1 MKKKHLP
8 ILLAILFISIPVFG
22 IFNGTTLNSTLI
34 NLRRELQDDYM
45 RMSKTR
51 ARISENY
58 EEQHLKMVEIMKE
71 CNEISLMLYSQK
83 QDFTFDLC
91 YALEKVTKEY
101 NDFNK
106 DRLPFDRI
114 VNSLDIEIDRYARL
128 IEALRRLPP
137 ELKDVDNVPDSLAFR
152 NDTLD
157 MHILLSGTHLELE
170 LEAAR
175 IADTTLPFILDE
187 EGELIRDTCIY
198 YATELLKMYAES
210 KDIVVTDSSHYR
222 ETQLRLKETYDYARN
237 YYQMLQNRIFV
248 EGQTPWLVILSDVDH
263 YWNIAVEDVKDKY
276 NVDYLQQTAEDPTM
290 KSQKQDMDR
299 YDGKYDYMVQAFLVF
314 LLIVELLVIWLI
326 IFLLLL
332 PVFKF
337 VKPVK
342 KRVAK
347 GQKRYFAL
355 LVAIFITIII
365 NSQLGQNNIFG
376 KAVELAD
383 TFMWLLAAII
393 AALLIRLKPKEFK
406 HGLKLYR
413 PTIFMAVVVIG
424 CRVLFIPNS
433 LMNFIFPPI
442 LILFFAW
449 QLLVCLRFSKHVDK
463 SDRIMGW
470 ISLAATSTAMV
481 ISIAGYIF
489 AALLI
494 LVWWYFQLAAVHT
507 MTTIWHLTV
516 NYKEKRMKRRL
527 KEFRD
532 RITYVSGKDKETLL
546 FGATWFYDL
555 IREVMLP
562 VLSLMSVALCL
573 HLALD
578 VFDFDDVFHNVF
590 YHPFVHFTDENGADS
605 FQISIK
611 SIVVLISLFFLFR
624 YITKAARVLW
634 QYFKYDTFLRKNNRK
649 NILANEINLSLAYSI
664 IGFIV
669 WITYAVVF
677 FVTLNIPTGS
687 LSLVAG
693 GFSAGVGLAL
703 KDIINNFIYGIQLMS
718 GRLKV
723 GDWIE
728 CDGIRGRVSS
738 INYQTTQVETINNT
752 SVSFPNASLFAKNFT
767 NLTKGNSYEF
777 LKILVGVAYGTDV
790 QRVREVIEEA
800 MQVMYTKDSIGRD
813 VVDPKRGI
821 YVRFGEFGDSAVNIA
836 VKQYVLAAERIA
848 YVDKA
853 KEVIYNALKDN
864 GITIPFPQCDV
875 HLINDNT
882 PE

>member
-8 ILLAILFISIPVFG
+8 FLLAILFISLPVFG
-22 IFNGTTLNSTLI
+22 IFNGTSLNSTL
-34 NLRRELQDDYM
+34 NTLRRELQDDYM
-45 RMSKTR
+45 KMSKTK

-58 EEQHLKMVEIMKE
+58 EEQHQKMVEIMKQ
-71 CNEISLMLYSQK
+71 CNEISLILYSQK
-83 QDFTFDLC
+83 QNFTFDLC

-101 NDFNK
+101 NEFNR

-114 VNSLDIEIDRYARL
+114 VRSLDIEIDRYARL

-137 ELKDVDNVPDSLAFR
+137 ERKVVEEVPDSLAFR

-157 MHILLSGTHLELE
+157 MHILLSGTHLKLE
-170 LEAAR
+170 LEA
-175 IADTTLPFILDE
+175 DTMIDSTPPFILDE
-187 EGELIRDTCIY
+187 NGMKTRDTCIY

-222 ETQLRLKETYDYARN
+222 ETELRLKETYDYARD
-237 YYQMLQNRIFV
+237 YYQLLQNRIFI
-248 EGQTPWLVILSDVDH
+248 EGQTPWLVILSDVDR
-263 YWNIAVEDVKDKY
+263 YWGIAVEDIKDKY
-276 NVDYLQQTAEDPTM
+276 DLDYLNHATEENTLSKTEFDINN
-290 KSQKQDMDR
+290 
-299 YDGKYDYMVQAFLVF
+299 YDGKYGYIIQAFLVF
-314 LLIVELLVIWLI
+314 LLFMELFAIWLI
-326 IFLLLL
+326 SFLLLL

-342 KRVAK
+342 KIVGK
-347 GQKRYFAL
+347 GQKRYYAL
-355 LVAIFITIII
+355 LVAILITLIL
-365 NSQLGQNNIFG
+365 NRSVGQDNIFG
-376 KAVELAD
+376 KAIELSN
-383 TFMWLLAAII
+383 TFLWLLAAII

-413 PTIFMAVVVIG
+413 PTIFMAIVVIS

-449 QLLVCLRFSKHVDK
+449 QLFVCLRFGRKADK
-463 SDRIMGW
+463 SDRIFSW
-470 ISLAATSTAMV
+470 ISLAATTTAMV
-481 ISIAGYIF
+481 ISFAGYIF

-494 LVWWYFQLAAVHT
+494 LVWWYFQLATIHT

-516 NYKEKRMKRRL
+516 DYKEKRMKRRL

-532 RITYVSGKDKETLL
+532 RITYVSGKDKESLL

-555 IREVMLP
+555 IREVLLP

-605 FQISIK
+605 FQISIR

-624 YITKAARVLW
+624 YIAKAVRVLW
-634 QYFKYDTFLRKNNRK
+634 QYFKYDTFLRKHNRK
-649 NILANEINLSLAYSI
+649 NILANEINLSLASSV

-669 WITYAVVF
+669 WITYAVIF

-738 INYQTTQVETINNT
+738 INYQTTQVETVNNT

-777 LKILVGVAYGTDV
+777 LKIMVGVAYGTDV
-790 QRVREVIEEA
+790 QRVREVIENA
-800 MQVMYTKDSIGRD
+800 MQVMCTKDSIGRD

>member
-1 MKKKHLP
+1 MKKKYIP
-8 ILLAILFISIPVFG
+8 ILLTILFISLPVFA

-34 NLRRELQDDYM
+34 TLRRELQDDYM

-51 ARISENY
+51 ARISNNY

-101 NDFNK
+101 NEFNR

-114 VNSLDIEIDRYARL
+114 VSSLDIEIDRYARL

-137 ELKDVDNVPDSLAFR
+137 ELKDVDDVPDSLAFR

-157 MHILLSGTHLELE
+157 MHILLSGTHLDLE
-170 LEAAR
+170 LEAVR
-175 IADTTLPFILDE
+175 MADTTLPFILDE
-187 EGELIRDTCIY
+187 EGELNRDTCIY

-248 EGQTPWLVILSDVDH
+248 EGQTPWLVILSDVDR
-263 YWNIAVEDVKDKY
+263 YWSIAVEDIKDKY
-276 NVDYLQQTAEDPTM
+276 NVDYLNQASEDPTM
-290 KSQKQDMDR
+290 NNQKQDINS
-299 YDGKYDYMVQAFLVF
+299 YDGKYDYMIQAFLVF
-314 LLIVELLVIWLI
+314 FLIVEVLVIWFITL
-326 IFLLLL
+326 LLLL
-332 PVFKF
+332 PVFKY
-337 VKPVK
+337 VKPIK
-342 KRVAK
+342 QRIAK
-347 GQKRYFAL
+347 GQKRYYAL

-365 NSQLGQNNIFG
+365 NHNLGENSIFG
-376 KAVELAD
+376 KAIELAN

-413 PTIFMAVVVIG
+413 PTIFMAIVVIG

-433 LMNFIFPPI
+433 LINFIFPPI
-442 LILFFAW
+442 LILFFVW
-449 QLLVCLRFSKHVDK
+449 QLLVCLRFSKKVDK
-463 SDRIMGW
+463 SDRIIGW
-470 ISLAATSTAMV
+470 ISLVTTTIAMV

-494 LVWWYFQLAAVHT
+494 LIWWYFQLAAIHT
-507 MTTIWHLTV
+507 ITTIWHLTV

-532 RITYVSGKDKETLL
+532 RITYVSGRDKETLL

-555 IREVMLP
+555 IREVLLP
-562 VLSLMSVALCL
+562 VLSLMSIALCL
-573 HLALD
+573 YLSLD
-578 VFDFDDVFHNVF
+578 VFDFDDVFHNIF
-590 YHPFVHFTDENGADS
+590 YRPFVHFTNEDGGES

-611 SIVVLISLFFLFR
+611 AILVLISLFFVFR
-624 YITKAARVLW
+624 YIAKAIRVLW
-634 QYFKYDTFLRKNNRK
+634 QYLRYDSFMRKHNRK
-649 NILANEINLSLAYSI
+649 NIISNEINLSLGYSI
-664 IGFIV
+664 ISVIV
-669 WITYAVVF
+669 WMTYAIIF
-677 FVTLNIPTGS
+677 FVTLKIPTGS

-703 KDIINNFIYGIQLMS
+703 KDIINNLIYGIQLMS

-738 INYQTTQVETINNT
+738 INYQTTQVETVNNT

-790 QRVREVIEEA
+790 QKVREVIENA
-800 MQVMYTKDSIGRD
+800 MQVMCTKDSLGRD
-813 VVDPKRGI
+813 IVDPKHGI
-821 YVRFGEFGDSAVNIA
+821 YVRFDEFSDSSVNIA
-836 VKQYVLAAERIA
+836 VKQYILASERIA

-853 KEVIYNALKDN
+853 KEVIYNALNEN
-864 GITIPFPQCDV
+864 GITIPFPQRDV
-875 HLINDNT
+875 HVINDNT